1 MPQPRNQV
9 LTSLKAAEYA
19 VLERAVAPCDLTR
32 GQILDEPNKPI
43 EHIYFPESGI
53 ASVLAVDDQGRRIEV
68 GPFGREGMSGIPIV
82 MGTRVCPL
90 GTQVQVPG
98 TALRM
103 SADALEAAIN
113 ESPTLH
119 RRLLRYAKAFSIQT
133 AQTLLVNGYANIEQ
147 RLARWL
153 LMSHDRVDGDELP
166 LTHDF
171 ISEMLFVRRAGVTE
185 AMQMLEGR
193 GLINATR
200 GLITVRDR
208 KGLEKLAGSS
218 YGPSEAEYRRL
229 MDSEIAGKKP

>member
-1 MPQPRNQV
+1 MQQLRNQV
-9 LTSLKAAEYA
+9 LSTLEAADYA
-19 VLERAVAPCDLTR
+19 VLERSLTPCDLRR
-32 GQILDEPNKPI
+32 GHILDRPNKPI

-53 ASVLAVDDQGRRIEV
+53 ASVLAVDTEGRRIEV
-68 GPFGREGMSGIPIV
+68 GPFGREGMSGLPVV
-82 MGTRVCPL
+82 MGTRTCPL
-90 GTQVQVPG
+90 ETEVQVPG

-103 SADALEAAIN
+103 SSDALEAAIN
-113 ESPTLH
+113 ESQSLH
-119 RRLLRYAKAFSIQT
+119 RRLLRYAKAFTIQT

-153 LMSHDRVDGDELP
+153 LMSHDRVDGHELP

-193 GLINATR
+193 GLIKATR
-200 GLITVRDR
+200 GLIKVLER
-208 KGLEKLAGSS
+208 KGLERLAGST

-229 MDSEIAGKKP
+229 MGPETAGAAL